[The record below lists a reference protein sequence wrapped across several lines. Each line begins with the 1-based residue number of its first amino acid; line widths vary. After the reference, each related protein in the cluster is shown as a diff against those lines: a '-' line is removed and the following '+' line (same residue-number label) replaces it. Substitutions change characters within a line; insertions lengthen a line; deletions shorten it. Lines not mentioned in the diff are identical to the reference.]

1 MSGTSMDGIDISLIK
16 TNGKKIIRQGKNFYL
31 NYELST
37 KLALAK
43 IQNQPLSEKSLDV
56 INEIITE
63 EYTKAL
69 ILSNFVQMAEIIG
82 IHGQTI
88 LHIPKKK
95 SIQIGDPKKLFK
107 KFKRKIVS
115 DFRLNDIKNHGDGAP
130 ISPIYHKN
138 LINELSMPLP
148 SCFINIGGI
157 SNITYWDGQNLL
169 GFDTGPGNNLIDHM
183 MKKYTTKEY
192 DENGK
197 LANLGRVKK
206 PIVKKV
212 MNDIFFK
219 TPPPKSLDKNHFVNY
234 FDYIDNSALKLN
246 DKIATL
252 AEISILSIVNSLDL
266 MPKKIKSFCIAGG
279 GYKNNYIL
287 KKLKNLIDAKFY
299 DLNSYHICPDFI
311 EAEMIA
317 YLAVRRINNLPSTF
331 ETTTGARKPTI
342 CGEITFS

>member
-1 MSGTSMDGIDISLIK
+1 MDGVDISLIK
-16 TNGKKIIRQGKNFYL
+16 TNGEKIIRLDKNFYS
-31 NYELST
+31 NYQLST
-37 KLALAK
+37 KLALEK
-43 IQNQPLSEKSLDV
+43 IRKQPLTKKSIDE
-56 INEIITE
+56 INEIVTR
-63 EYTKAL
+63 EYIRAL
-69 ILSNFVQMAEIIG
+69 ISSNFVKMAEIIG

-95 SIQIGDPKKLFK
+95 SLQIGDPKKLSK
-107 KFKRKIVS
+107 KFKKNVVS

-138 LINELSMPLP
+138 LINDLSMQLP

-169 GFDTGPGNNLIDHM
+169 GFDTGPGNNLIDDM
-183 MKKYTTKEY
+183 MKKYTSKEY

-197 LANLGRVKK
+197 LANLGRVEK
-206 PIVKKV
+206 PIVKEV

-219 TPPPKSLDKNHFVNY
+219 TLPPKSLDKNYFVNY
-234 FDYIDNSALKLN
+234 FDYIDNSGLKLN

-266 MPKKIKSFCIAGG
+266 LPKKIKSFCVAGG
-279 GYKNNYIL
+279 GYKNNYFL

-331 ETTTGARKPTI
+331 ETTTGASKPTI